1 MLNNMLK
8 DFVIRLN
15 FYIIKILIWNVKVL
29 KKYNYYKIIWK
40 IKMIIFFY
48 KFNIVYEKIRE
59 LLKLKNKDDN
69 FLNI

>member
-8 DFVIRLN
+8 DFEIRLN

-59 LLKLKNKDDN
+59 LLKLKYKDDN

>member
-40 IKMIIFFY
+40 IKMIILFY

>member
-48 KFNIVYEKIRE
+48 KFNIVYEKIR
-59 LLKLKNKDDN
+59 
-69 FLNI
+69 